1 MRLVSLEVSGFRGF
15 PRRQEFDLNADAI
28 VVVGSNGNGKTSLLD
43 GILWALSG
51 RIPRLTTEDDRL
63 VSLYSETGQARVV
76 LRLRDQQS
84 NRGLTVTRS
93 FDGKESRFTLETP
106 EGSFQGPSAEGRLI
120 DLLWPDAA
128 AASDPREAL
137 ASVLTRSVYLEQDLI
152 RQFVEAATKE
162 ERFNAVSEL
171 VGAGRVTELQSS
183 LEQAKRAWSTVTNQ
197 RQDELRPLR
206 ERLTTIDARLAELE
220 TRKPSGPPS
229 INSEEW
235 TQWWAKLKEVGVR
248 AVPVEPGTRE
258 APSAIDAAIKQLDA
272 LRRSAERRA
281 QSFAALRAE
290 MANLAGRD
298 RTDIEPLRH
307 KVATLKAKQD
317 DLKSRIAQE
326 QERLADI
333 RRQQAELKEKNEQLM
348 ALAALALKH
357 LNDHCPVCEQTY
369 DREATRLR
377 LEEMASNRHQTL
389 AERGLPDTLTSL
401 LDQLA
406 SNDKEVAAAEST
418 LRSAEQALAEAH
430 IIELSINK
438 RLDDFGMKAAEQR
451 DTFLDSVARET
462 ENVLTSVIGL
472 QRAGE
477 SLSLRLSESSA
488 AAAMNDLR
496 REAETLRGEQASREK
511 IILDRNLTGDL
522 GQRVIEALRE
532 ASSAVVQE
540 RLRQIGP
547 LLQSIWT
554 RIDPH
559 PAFRIVTFFS
569 QVFRGKGQL
578 STMLTDPVEDK
589 ESVQPAAVLSS
600 SQLNALAVS
609 VFLAL
614 NLGVPR
620 PPLDLAMLDDPL
632 QSLDDVNLLGLVD
645 LFRQT
650 RARRQLLISTHDPR
664 FGSLLSR
671 KLRPALQN
679 GRTLVIELEGWS
691 REGPSVTTREIT
703 SDPVSLRLVS

>member
-15 PRRQEFDLNADAI
+15 PRRQEFDLNADAV

-51 RIPRLTTEDDRL
+51 RIPRLATEDDRL
-63 VSLYSETGQARVV
+63 VSLYSETGQARVA
-76 LRLRDQQS
+76 LRLRNQES

-93 FDGKESRFTLETP
+93 FDGKEARFTLETP

-120 DLLWPDAA
+120 DLIWPDAA
-128 AASDPREAL
+128 SASDPREAL

-162 ERFNAVSEL
+162 ERFNAISEL

-197 RQDELRPLR
+197 RQDELRLLR
-206 ERLTTIDARLAELE
+206 ERLTTIDARLAEME
-220 TRKPSGPPS
+220 TRMLSGPPS
-229 INSEEW
+229 ISSEEW

-272 LRRSAERRA
+272 LRRSSERRA
-281 QSFAALRAE
+281 QALAALRAE
-290 MANLAGRD
+290 IANLARRD
-298 RTDIEPLRH
+298 GTDVEPLRH
-307 KVATLKAKQD
+307 KVATLNAKQD
-317 DLKSRIAQE
+317 DLKSRIAEE
-326 QERLADI
+326 QGRLADI
-333 RRQQAELKEKNEQLM
+333 RRQQAELKEKNEQLR
-348 ALAALALKH
+348 ALASLALKH
-357 LNDHCPVCEQTY
+357 LSDHCPVCEQTY

-377 LEEMASNRHQTL
+377 LEEMASSGRDQTL
-389 AERGLPDTLTSL
+389 AERGLPDTLTNL

-406 SNDKEVAAAEST
+406 SNDKELAAAESS
-418 LRSAEQALAEAH
+418 LRFTEQALAEGH
-430 IIELSINK
+430 IMEQSISK
-438 RLDDFGMKAAEQR
+438 RLDEFGMKATDNRGA
-451 DTFLDSVARET
+451 FLDSADRET
-462 ENVLTSVIGL
+462 ENLLTSVIGL

-496 REAETLRGEQASREK
+496 REAETLRREQASREK
-511 IILDRNLTGDL
+511 TILDRNLTGDL

-578 STMLTDPVEDK
+578 STMLTDPIEEK

-620 PPLDLAMLDDPL
+620 PPLNLVMLDDPL

-645 LFRQT
+645 LFRRT

-664 FGSLLSR
+664 YRQPAIKKTPPRTSKRKDIGYRTRRLESR
-671 KLRPALQN
+671 GAECHHPRDNQ
-679 GRTLVIELEGWS
+679 
-691 REGPSVTTREIT
+691 
-703 SDPVSLRLVS
+703 